1 MKFYESE
8 ETIMGSGRWDPRQW
22 ARYSQAHI
30 HNKSATKGT
39 GGIYTSTSLKD
50 LLNPYKVIRES
61 CDSADNPN
69 STPIIIGLD
78 VTGSMTRVLDAMARQ
93 GLPTL
98 AEEIYN
104 RKPVSDPHI
113 MFMGIGDAFCD
124 RAPLQITQFEADIRI
139 AEQLTDLWLE
149 EGGGG
154 NGSEGYALAWYFA
167 AYHTKCDAIN
177 KRGKKGY
184 LFTVGDDGPTPFIT
198 KEQIKHI
205 FGDDV
210 SEDIDAKALLQ
221 VVSRDWEVFHLT
233 VEEGHTASEAVK
245 NRWKQLLGERA
256 VTLADH
262 TKMGEVIVS
271 LLQVLAG
278 VDKDTVANSWDGST
292 AIVVRQAISDLTTP
306 NGGSGGLVKF

>member
-1 MKFYESE
+1 
-8 ETIMGSGRWDPRQW
+8 MGSGRWDPQQW
-22 ARYSQAHI
+22 ASYSRTHI
-30 HNKSATKGT
+30 HNKQATT
-39 GGIYTSTSLKD
+39 GANGIYRSTSLKD
-50 LLNPYKVIRES
+50 SLNPRNVIRES

-69 STPIIIGLD
+69 STPIIVGLD
-78 VTGSMTRVLDAMARQ
+78 VTGSMGRVLDAMARK

-124 RAPLQITQFEADIRI
+124 RAPLQVTQFEADIRI

-154 NGSEGYALAWYFA
+154 NGSEGYALAWYFTA
-167 AYHTKCDAIN
+167 HHTKCDAIN

-184 LFTVGDDGPTPFIT
+184 LFTVGDDGPTPYISKQQV
-198 KEQIKHI
+198 KEI

-210 SEDIDAKALLQ
+210 PEDIDAKALLQ

-233 VEEGHTASEAVK
+233 VEEGGSASTYVM
-245 NRWKQLLGERA
+245 NQWKELLGERA
-256 VTLADH
+256 ITLADH

-278 VDKDTVANSWDGST
+278 VDKNTVANSWDGST
-292 AIVVRQAISDLTTP
+292 AIIVRQAISDLTTP
-306 NGGSGGLVKF
+306 NGGSSGLVKF